1 MESSNKALQ
10 GLGIPYAAL
19 VSIIFG
25 MMVISFPVGAY
36 LVFNSDIGDNINFEY
51 PISGFDFFLAGI
63 GYEIPIEFELGDAF
77 IVIWSIFVI
86 LFAISM
92 FGPKKDFLKSL
103 VPIMSEGKKF
113 TSSNYLLAMITWF
126 SVLILASGIINVVQ
140 EGVGIT
146 IEPPLADNNLIQF
159 FNMSKAPIVEEIGF
173 RLLLIG
179 LPLYAIY
186 SHKTS
191 AKNFFKSLW
200 HPFENLHVFE
210 TKKAVALIVLVAI
223 FFGLAHIISGESWSS
238 GKFAQATASGIII
251 GWVYFRYGFAPAVL
265 IHWATNYFIFS
276 YVFLVADL
284 NLIPVTE
291 AFSHSLINTLE
302 IIFVISG
309 IVSVGILILSYLLS
323 REDKNLDK
331 VVTYEKEHDDEVKGH
346 IESFSDHNPNPKTF
360 ADNLD
365 EDLPS
370 KS

>member
-1 MESSNKALQ
+1 ML
-10 GLGIPYAAL
+10 
-19 VSIIFG
+19 
-25 MMVISFPVGAY
+25 SFPVGAY
-36 LVFNSDIGDNINFEY
+36 LVFNSNIGDDINFEY

-63 GYEIPIEFELGDAF
+63 GYEIPIQFELGDAF

-103 VPIMSEGKKF
+103 VPIMTEGKKF
-113 TSSNYLLAMITWF
+113 THSNYLLSMITWF
-126 SVLILASGIINVVQ
+126 SVLILVSGVINAIQ

-146 IEPPLADNNLIQF
+146 TEPPLVDNDLIQF
-159 FNMSKAPIVEEIGF
+159 FDMSKAPIVEEIGF
-173 RLLLIG
+173 RVLLIG
-179 LPLYAIY
+179 VPLYAIY
-186 SHKTS
+186 SHRAS
-191 AKNFFKSLW
+191 AKHFFKSLW
-200 HPFENLHVFE
+200 HPFENLHVYE
-210 TKKAVALIVLVAI
+210 TKKAVALIVLVAV

-276 YVFLVADL
+276 YVFLVADI
-284 NLIPVTE
+284 NFITVTE

-302 IIFVISG
+302 ILFVISG
-309 IVSVGILILSYLLS
+309 IASVGILILSYILS
-323 REDKNLDK
+323 KEDKSIEK
-331 VVTYEKEHDDEVKGH
+331 VVSYENQHNEELEGGID
-346 IESFSDHNPNPKTF
+346 SFSDNNPNPKTF
-360 ADNLD
+360 ADDLD

>member
-1 MESSNKALQ
+1 ML
-10 GLGIPYAAL
+10 
-19 VSIIFG
+19 
-25 MMVISFPVGAY
+25 SFPVGAY
-36 LVFNSDIGDNINFEY
+36 LVFNSNIGDDINFEY

-63 GYEIPIEFELGDAF
+63 GYEIPIQFELGDAF

-103 VPIMSEGKKF
+103 VPIMTEGKKF
-113 TSSNYLLAMITWF
+113 THSNYLLSMITWF
-126 SVLILASGIINVVQ
+126 SVLILVSGVINAIQ

-146 IEPPLADNNLIQF
+146 TEPPLADNDLIQF
-159 FNMSKAPIVEEIGF
+159 FDMSKAPIVEEIGF
-173 RLLLIG
+173 RVLLIG
-179 LPLYAIY
+179 VPLYAIY
-186 SHKTS
+186 SHRAS
-191 AKNFFKSLW
+191 AKHFFKSLW
-200 HPFENLHVFE
+200 HPFENLHVYE
-210 TKKAVALIVLVAI
+210 TKKAVALIVLVAV

-276 YVFLVADL
+276 YVFLVADI
-284 NLIPVTE
+284 NFITVTE

-302 IIFVISG
+302 ILFVISG
-309 IVSVGILILSYLLS
+309 IASVGILILSYILS
-323 REDKNLDK
+323 KEDKSIEK
-331 VVTYEKEHDDEVKGH
+331 VVSYENQHNEELEGGID
-346 IESFSDHNPNPKTF
+346 SFSDNNPNPKTF
-360 ADNLD
+360 ADDLD